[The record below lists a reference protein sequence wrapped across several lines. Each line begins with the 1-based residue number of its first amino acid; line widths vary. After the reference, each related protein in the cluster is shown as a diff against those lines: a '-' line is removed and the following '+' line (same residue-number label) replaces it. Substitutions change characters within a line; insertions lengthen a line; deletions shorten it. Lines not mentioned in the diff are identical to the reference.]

1 MSEAIPLCEQTL
13 ADRARILGDE
23 HPDTLKSRNNLA
35 FVYQEAGRA
44 DAAIPMYEQALAG
57 LERVLGERHPD
68 TVLVR
73 ENLAGARQEAGEQHD
88 DRARLG

>member
-1 MSEAIPLCEQTL
+1 
-13 ADRARILGDE
+13 
-23 HPDTLKSRNNLA
+23 
-35 FVYQEAGRA
+35 VYQEVGRE

-73 ENLAGARQEAGEQHD
+73 ENLAGARQEAGEQRD